1 MEALA
6 ALFAIAMQRVKDDG
20 IRLGGGLYL
29 IDLDG
34 LAFEQFVVLK
44 KTAQHD
50 HAVRGHLGGFVIR
63 VELRIFGGDC
73 DDLMIGL
80 AGVDHRHEADGAG
93 VNDGE
98 RDDSFLAEDEDVER
112 VVVFGEG
119 LRDEAVIGGV
129 VHSGVENAIEADESA
144 GFIEFI
150 FHAGAEGNL
159 DHAIEFFW
167 KLVAGSDVVPGM
179 DHRAF

>member
-1 MEALA
+1 
-6 ALFAIAMQRVKDDG
+6 
-20 IRLGGGLYL
+20 
-29 IDLDG
+29 
-34 LAFEQFVVLK
+34 
-44 KTAQHD
+44 
-50 HAVRGHLGGFVIR
+50 
-63 VELRIFGGDC
+63 
-73 DDLMIGL
+73 
-80 AGVDHRHEADGAG
+80 VDE
-93 VNDGE
+93 GE

-129 VHSGVENAIEADESA
+129 VDSGVENAIEADESA

-150 FHAGAEGNL
+150 FHAGAEGDL

-179 DHRAF
+179 DHRAFQDVLILYGHLAVNN